1 MPPLR
6 VVVDPN
12 VLISFLIG
20 KRIKALQP
28 LFYDKRFVIIMDDLL
43 LDELDQVARRP
54 KFRKYFPVK
63 EVDELVYVIE
73 LNSER
78 HAAATKIEP
87 VSRDAADDY
96 LLSLCKRTKAHVL
109 LTGDDD
115 LLVLEKHGRTRIM
128 NARTFVDE
136 HLK

>member
-1 MPPLR
+1 
-6 VVVDPN
+6 
-12 VLISFLIG
+12 
-20 KRIKALQP
+20 
-28 LFYDKRFVIIMDDLL
+28 MDDLL

-54 KFRKYFPVK
+54 KFRKYFPV
-63 EVDELVYVIE
+63 EQVDELVYVIE

-78 HAAATKIEP
+78 HAAATKIDP
-87 VSRDAADDY
+87 ISRDAADDY

-115 LLVLEKHGRTRIM
+115 LLVLGKHGRTRIM
-128 NARTFVDE
+128 STRAFVNE